1 MKEIKILIIEDD
13 KMIAEAVSDIVETLG
28 YRPIWATAGPEAL
41 EKASQEEYDLAILDL
56 ELPRMPGIEV
66 AEKLMIVNKGL
77 RILFTTGTSDQ
88 EELIETSNTR
98 IAGIIH
104 KPFEMADLQSAIEK
118 ALRRT

>member
-66 AEKLMIVNKGL
+66 AEKLMVVNEGL

-88 EELIETSNTR
+88 EELIETITHLAFY
-98 IAGIIH
+98 AGWPNSVTAVATA
-104 KPFEMADLQSAIEK
+104 KEVFENPAP
-118 ALRRT
+118 